1 MDKREFER
9 IMEQAIEAE
18 VESYEFYR
26 DVASKATNPAVKQ
39 LFSEFAREEQGHKE
53 QLEEIKARG
62 IQDFDFAGATD
73 YKVSEKVDLPLLSA
87 DMKPVDAIALAMKK
101 EEAAVKAYSHLAS
114 SVNDAALQK
123 IYTELAQMETEH
135 KARMEDLY
143 TNMAFGEVW

>member
-1 MDKREFER
+1 MDKIEFER
-9 IMEQAIEAE
+9 IMEQAIAAE

-53 QLEEIKARG
+53 QLKEIKAKG
-62 IQDFDFAGATD
+62 IQDFDFEGAAD
-73 YKVSEKVDLPLLSA
+73 YKVSETVDLPLLSA
-87 DMKPVDAIALAMKK
+87 DMKPADAIALAMKK
-101 EEAAVKAYSHLAS
+101 EEAAVKMYSHLAS
-114 SVNDAALQK
+114 SVSDPALQK

>member
-1 MDKREFER
+1 MDKKEFER

-26 DVASKATNPAVKQ
+26 DVANKATNPAVKQ
-39 LFSEFAREEQGHKE
+39 LFIEFAREEHGHKE
-53 QLEEIKARG
+53 QLEEIKAKG
-62 IQDFDFAGATD
+62 MQDFDFAGAAD
-73 YKVSEKVDLPLLSA
+73 YKVSETVDLPPLSA
-87 DMKPVDAIALAMKK
+87 EMKPTDAIALAMKK
-101 EEAAVKAYSHLAS
+101 EEAAVKIYSHLAS
-114 SVNDAALQK
+114 SVSDPAIQK

>member
-1 MDKREFER
+1 MDKREFGR

-26 DVASKATNPAVKQ
+26 DVANKATNPAVKQ
-39 LFSEFAREEQGHKE
+39 LFTEFAREEHGHKE

-73 YKVSEKVDLPLLSA
+73 YKVSETVDLPLLSV

-101 EEAAVKAYSHLAS
+101 EEAAIKIYSHLAS
-114 SVNDAALQK
+114 STSDPAKQK
-123 IYTELAQMETEH
+123 IYSELAQMEEEH

-143 TNMAFGEVW
+143 TNTAFGEVW

>member
-1 MDKREFER
+1 MDKREFDT

-39 LFSEFAREEQGHKE
+39 LFTEFAREEYGHKE

-62 IQDFDFAGATD
+62 IQEFDFEGAAD
-73 YKVSEKVDLPLLSA
+73 YKVSETVDLPLLSA
-87 DMKPVDAIALAMKK
+87 GMKPADAIALAMKK
-101 EEAAVKAYSHLAS
+101 EEAAVKIYSHLAS
-114 SVNDAALQK
+114 SVSDPAIQR